1 MATAINKE
9 LQSHRT
15 WVVTSHT
22 RRHTSENV
30 SLPYGP
36 FMRTAVYCYCMLMLP
51 WRRNVGKGGGR
62 KYVGRHPCVSQDE
75 SMRQKMNSK
84 REDEEDG
91 QTIQQTRDWEEAGA
105 G

>member
-1 MATAINKE
+1 
-9 LQSHRT
+9 
-15 WVVTSHT
+15 
-22 RRHTSENV
+22 
-30 SLPYGP
+30 
-36 FMRTAVYCYCMLMLP
+36 MRTAVYCYCMLMLP
-51 WRRNVGKGGGR
+51 RRRNAGKGEGR